1 MKMGEKQLTVDETAL
16 ALCVS
21 RQTIYNYIRERK
33 IRAVKYGKTWK
44 VKESEIEYIKENGL
58 RI

>member
-1 MKMGEKQLTVDETAL
+1 METKTLTVDETAL
-16 ALCVS
+16 ALGVS

-33 IRAVKYGKTWK
+33 IKAVKYGKTWK

-58 RI
+58 RN

>member
-1 MKMGEKQLTVDETAL
+1 MNDKQLTVDETAL
-16 ALCVS
+16 ALGVS

-33 IRAVKYGKTWK
+33 IKAVKYGKTWK

-58 RI
+58 RN

>member
-1 MKMGEKQLTVDETAL
+1 METKTLTVDETAL
-16 ALCVS
+16 ALDVS

-33 IRAVKYGKTWK
+33 IKAVKYGKTWK

-58 RI
+58 RN